1 MEIIKCATIVLME
14 DNEPTWSYN
23 ASQPD
28 GVNLSGNDVVADSV
42 SWTASEFIAH
52 DKDAMWY
59 MWLFGGSLL
68 LTALIYLIS
77 RDFVTVVVIMMIT
90 AMIAVVGSRKPSSV
104 QYDLSSDGLS
114 VGSMHHNFADF
125 RSFSI
130 VEEGAINS
138 IWLKPLARFKPMV
151 VLYYSPEDED
161 KIVNTLSIFL
171 PHEQRELDAVE
182 RASRRLRF

>member
-1 MEIIKCATIVLME
+1 ME
-14 DNEPTWSYN
+14 DEQPTWSYN
-23 ASQPD
+23 GAQPENSD
-28 GVNLSGNDVVADSV
+28 TVEQPLVENVT
-42 SWTASEFIAH
+42 WTASEFIAH

-59 MWLFGGSLL
+59 LWLFGGSVLL
-68 LTALIYLIS
+68 AGLLYVISGDVVTSIVILLIS
-77 RDFVTVVVIMMIT
+77 V
-90 AMIAVVGSRKPSSV
+90 MIAVVGSRKPSAV
-104 QYDLSSDGLS
+104 QYNLSNQGLT
-114 VGSMHHNFADF
+114 VGSQHHNFGDF

-151 VLYYSPEDED
+151 VLYFAPEDEG
-161 KIVNTLSIFL
+161 KIVDTLSLYL